1 MTYPVISQVSLDPVA
16 RQGFL
21 SKPRRPISSLPRQL
35 PHQRLVFEY
44 DGTFVLG
51 DRRLHGD
58 EPHVLH
64 AASVSVVD
72 VTKDHPTTIRVP
84 INSSGA
90 HDFTVSIHF
99 RCTVDEPIEV
109 VRAGLTDVTEHLV
122 TYVQAYHKLFELGR
136 GHGLHEVHELWT
148 LVHAQVKAY
157 TTVVPCVLPGMTAE
171 FSGLNVH
178 APDEIAQGRRH
189 YETSLHNIRGEH
201 GLRDVKRK
209 LDRDYELDE
218 QDYLHTKGHSANDFT
233 RQEAALDRDQQITGA
248 KKIRDLLN
256 SGPGAADG
264 LYVTVPGLSEQQI
277 AERYAALGD
286 REYSATQRGIQQEH
300 ELQVVQARARADV
313 VRAAIA
319 QGLFNETTGKE
330 LLATFDEVEPEAE
343 VRDLERPAYEAQAE
357 VTAGDNDDDFFMEED
372 VRG

>member
-1 MTYPVISQVSLDPVA
+1 MSYPVISQIPLDPVA
-16 RQGFL
+16 KQGFL

-51 DRRLHGD
+51 DRRLRGD

-72 VTKDHPTTIRVP
+72 VAKDHPTTIQVP

-90 HDFTVSIHF
+90 HDFTVAIQF

-109 VRAGLTDVTEHLV
+109 VRAGLTDVTEHLI
-122 TYVQAYHKLFELGR
+122 TYIQAYPKLFELGR
-136 GHGLHEVHELWT
+136 SKGLHEVHELWA

-157 TTVVPCVLPGMTAE
+157 TTVVPCVLPGMTVE
-171 FSGLNVH
+171 FAGLNVY
-178 APDEIAQGRRH
+178 APDEIAQGRRR
-189 YETSLHNIRGEH
+189 YETSLHNIQGEH

-209 LDRDYELDE
+209 LDRDFELDE
-218 QDYLHTKGHSANDFT
+218 QDFLHAKGHSAHDFT
-233 RQEAALDRDQQITGA
+233 RQEAALDRDHQITEA
-248 KKIRDLLN
+248 TKIRDLLN

-264 LYVTVPGLSEQQI
+264 LYVTVRGLSDQQI

-286 REYSATQRGIQQEH
+286 REYSAIQRRVQLEH
-300 ELQVVQARARADV
+300 DLQVVQARARAEV

-330 LLATFDEVEPEAE
+330 LLATFDEVEPETE
-343 VRDLERPAYEAQAE
+343 PKNLEGPASEARAE
-357 VTAGDNDDDFFMEED
+357 VTAGDTDDDFFPEED

>member
-1 MTYPVISQVSLDPVA
+1 MSYPVISQIPLDPVA
-16 RQGFL
+16 KQGFL
-21 SKPRRPISSLPRQL
+21 SKPRRLISSLPRQL

-51 DRRLHGD
+51 DRRLRGD

-72 VTKDHPTTIRVP
+72 VARDHPTTIQVP

-90 HDFTVSIHF
+90 HDFTVAIQF

-109 VRAGLTDVTEHLV
+109 VRAGLTDVTEHLI
-122 TYVQAYHKLFELGR
+122 TYIQGYPKLFELGR
-136 GHGLHEVHELWT
+136 NKRLHEVHELWT

-171 FSGLNVH
+171 FAGLNVY
-178 APDEIAQGRRH
+178 APDEIAQGRRR
-189 YETSLHNIRGEH
+189 YETSLHNIQGEH

-209 LDRDYELDE
+209 LDRDFELDE
-218 QDYLHTKGHSANDFT
+218 QDFLHAKGHSANDFT
-233 RQEAALDRDQQITGA
+233 RQEAALYRDHQITEA
-248 KKIRDLLN
+248 TKIRDLLN

-264 LYVTVPGLSEQQI
+264 LFVTVRGLSDQQI
-277 AERYAALGD
+277 ADRYAALGD
-286 REYSATQRGIQQEH
+286 REYNAIQRRAQLEH
-300 ELQVVQARARADV
+300 DLQVVQARARAEV
-313 VRAAIA
+313 VRTAIA

-330 LLATFDEVEPEAE
+330 LLASFDEVEPEAE
-343 VRDLERPAYEAQAE
+343 SESLEGPAYEARAE
-357 VTAGDNDDDFFMEED
+357 VTAGDADDDFFPEED

>member
-1 MTYPVISQVSLDPVA
+1 MSYPVISQIPLDPVA
-16 RQGFL
+16 KQGFL

-51 DRRLHGD
+51 DRRLRGD

-64 AASVSVVD
+64 GDSVSVVD
-72 VTKDHPTTIRVP
+72 VAKDQPVTIDVS

-90 HDFTVSIHF
+90 HDFTVAVQF

-122 TYVQAYHKLFELGR
+122 TYIRAYHKLFELGR
-136 GHGLHEVHELWT
+136 SYGLHNVHELWT
-148 LVHAQVKAY
+148 IVHAQVKAY
-157 TTVVPCVLPGMTAE
+157 TTLVPCVLPGMSAE
-171 FSGLNVH
+171 FAGLDVRP
-178 APDEIAQGRRH
+178 PDEIAQGRRR
-189 YETSLHNIRGEH
+189 YETNLHNIQGEH
-201 GLRDVKRK
+201 GLRDAKRK
-209 LDRDYELDE
+209 LDRDFDFDE
-218 QDYLHTKGHSANDFT
+218 QEYLQAKSHSANDFT
-233 RQEAALDRDQQITGA
+233 RQESALDRDQQITEA
-248 KKIRDLLN
+248 TQIKDFLN

-264 LYVTVPGLSEQQI
+264 LYATVRGLNEQQV
-277 AERYAALGD
+277 ADRYAALSD
-286 REYSATQRGIQQEH
+286 REYSTIQRGIQQEH

-313 VRAAIA
+313 VRTAIA

-330 LLATFDEVEPEAE
+330 LLATFDDDEPEAE
-343 VRDLERPAYEAQAE
+343 VKDLEEPTYEARAE
-357 VTAGDNDDDFFMEED
+357 VTAGDTDDDFFMEED